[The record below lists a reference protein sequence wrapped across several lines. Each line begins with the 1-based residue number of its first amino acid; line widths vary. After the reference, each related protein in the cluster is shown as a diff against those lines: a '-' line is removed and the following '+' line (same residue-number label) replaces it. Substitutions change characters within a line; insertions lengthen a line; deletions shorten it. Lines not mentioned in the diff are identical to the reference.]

1 MLKFFRFI
9 LSIFQVI
16 GSLALTVFVS
26 VILLQYASQQTIVPM
41 KFKTFVVQSGSMEP
55 TIMTGD
61 MVFIRPA
68 KSYGKDDVVTYNSP
82 EKHVV
87 THRIID
93 TKKTP
98 EGQIEFQTKGDN
110 NHAQDPYTIAGSA
123 ILGKWWFT
131 VPKLGYIQ
139 VYARSKM
146 GMIVI
151 FSVLLGWILS
161 DFTWQQLSK
170 KQQLKS
176 N

>member
-1 MLKFFRFI
+1 MKQLLRII
-9 LSIFQVI
+9 LTFFQVA
-16 GSLALTVFVS
+16 GSLVVTVFVS
-26 VILLQYASQQTIVPM
+26 VILLQYVSQQTIVPM

-61 MVFIRPA
+61 LVFIRPG
-68 KSYGKDDVVTYNSP
+68 KSYGKDDVITYNSP

-93 TKKTP
+93 TKKTKD
-98 EGQIEFQTKGDN
+98 GQIEFQTKGDN
-110 NHAQDPYTIAGSA
+110 NRSQDPYTIQGSA

-131 VPKLGYIQ
+131 VPKLGYVQ

-170 KQQLKS
+170 QQLKS